1 MHLRHILL
9 AALLL
14 TPLPTLG
21 IGYVY
26 TGVGDDGRQHLELT
40 SVTVEVRIDERVART
55 RTDQIFT
62 NHAEWEV
69 EGIYEFTLPE
79 GAIITDLVLWIG
91 DKRIQGLIMEK
102 EEARRVYDDIVR
114 QRIDPALIEQ
124 VTPNQFR
131 LSIFPFP
138 AQGSR
143 RVEFEYMQLLDAR
156 NGRIDYTFPL
166 APETDQALQME
177 LFVLRAHVRSQHVF
191 EATTSGLPRL
201 TEVGRPDAHTANV
214 FFGDEDLTPRE
225 DFTLS
230 LQRTGDLELPT
241 VLSFAPEEDEAL
253 GYYALWLPPVPELT
267 AADPLPRSLTFVIDI
282 SSSMQRGKLEAVKGA
297 LVAALEN
304 LVEKDLFNI
313 VVFSHRADAFAAA
326 PVPANRSNL
335 ESAAA
340 FINQQDAL
348 GVSNFEAGLGR
359 AMQQAFPAGRV
370 NHVIFL
376 TDGLPNIGEIEL
388 GPLSDLVGKWSE
400 GRARLFTI
408 GVGRD
413 VDQNFLTVLAEE
425 HGGESHFLSEEGDIE
440 AALRELFE
448 DFTFPVLLVDELSF
462 GTAEIHDVHP
472 RGVEALTAGRE
483 LFQVGRYQQGGLY
496 TLSVSGQVGEADVLV
511 DYPLEFTDTDV
522 SLELLPRLWAY
533 QKVLALEEQIARFGP
548 EQELLDDIL
557 ALGLDYRLVTRRTSL
572 FAPDEGVEVNPE
584 PRDGGGGDGLA
595 SAPTRTDDFPDSE
608 GADDG
613 EDGEDDDGLMATSVE
628 ETGETAHWMGRD
640 FVLRDDIWIDR
651 AYRPEMPRRLY
662 EGLAGQPEILAVFA
676 QLGQAMVVVVAE
688 EAWEIRPGAG
698 PVRPVLL
705 QNAPNPFNASTV
717 IPLQVPVD
725 LAGEAM
731 RLRIYNLSG
740 QVVRELQVHAPGA
753 GEHRLSWDGRD
764 EYGREAGSGVYV
776 YRLETRE
783 WAVHKRMLL
792 LR

>member
-1 MHLRHILL
+1 MHLRLIFL

-14 TPLPTLG
+14 TPLPALG

-40 SVTVEVRIDERVART
+40 SVTVDVRIDERVART

-91 DKRIQGLIMEK
+91 DTRVQGLIMEK

-138 AQGSR
+138 AKGSR

-191 EATTSGLPRL
+191 EATTTGLPRL

-214 FFGDEDLTPRE
+214 FYGDEDLTPRE

-241 VLSFAPEEDEAL
+241 VLSFAPEQDEAL
-253 GYYALWLPPVPELT
+253 GYYALWLPPLPELT

-297 LVAALEN
+297 LTAALQN
-304 LVEKDLFNI
+304 LEDRDLFNI

-359 AMQQAFPAGRV
+359 AMRQAFPAGRV

-376 TDGLPNIGEIEL
+376 TDGLPNLGEIEL
-388 GPLSDLVGKWSE
+388 GPLSELVGKWS
-400 GRARLFTI
+400 GGQVRLFTI
-408 GVGRD
+408 GVGGD

-440 AALRELFE
+440 EALRELFE
-448 DFTFPVLLVDELSF
+448 EFTFPVLLVDDLSF
-462 GTAEIHDVHP
+462 GTADIHDVHP
-472 RGVEALTAGRE
+472 RGVEALAAGRE
-483 LFQVGRYQQGGLY
+483 LFQVGRYQQGGLF
-496 TLSVSGQVGEADVLV
+496 TLSVSGQVGDRDVSK
-511 DYPLEFTDTDV
+511 DFPLEFTYTDV

-548 EQELLDDIL
+548 EPELLDDIL

-584 PRDGGGGDGLA
+584 PRDDRGGDGLA
-595 SAPTRTDDFPDSE
+595 TSSPTGADDS
-608 GADDG
+608 DDG
-613 EDGEDDDGLMATSVE
+613 EDEDLVMTSVE

-640 FVLRDDIWIDR
+640 FVLRDDLWIDL

-662 EGLAGQPEILAVFA
+662 EGLAGQPEMLAAFA
-676 QLGQAMVVVVAE
+676 QMGQAMVVVVAE
-688 EAWEIRPGAG
+688 EAWEVRPGAG
-698 PVRPVLL
+698 PVRPVLQ

-717 IPLQVPVD
+717 IPIQIPVD

-740 QVVRELQVHAPGA
+740 QVVRELQIHAAGA
-753 GEHRLSWDGRD
+753 GEHRLTWDGRD
-764 EYGREAGSGVYV
+764 EYGREAASGVYV

>member
-1 MHLRHILL
+1 MHSRHILL
-9 AALLL
+9 TAALL
-14 TPLPTLG
+14 TPLPSLG

-40 SVTVEVRIDERVART
+40 SVTVDVRIDERVART

-62 NHAEWEV
+62 NHADWEV

-124 VTPNQFR
+124 LTPNQFR

-138 AQGSR
+138 AQGHR

-177 LFVLRAHVRSQHVF
+177 LFVLRARVRSQHAF
-191 EATTSGLPRL
+191 QATTSGLPRL
-201 TEVGRPDAHTANV
+201 TEVGRPDAQTANV
-214 FFGDEDLTPRE
+214 FYGDEELTPRE
-225 DFTLS
+225 DFS
-230 LQRTGDLELPT
+230 LTIQRTGDLLLPT

-253 GYYALWLPPVPELT
+253 GYYALWLPPLPELT
-267 AADPLPRSLTFVIDI
+267 EGDPLPRSLTFVIDI

-297 LVAALEN
+297 LTAALEN

-376 TDGLPNIGEIEL
+376 TDGLPNIGEIDL
-388 GPLSDLVGKWSE
+388 GPLSELVGKWSE

-408 GVGRD
+408 GVGGD

-440 AALRELFE
+440 EALRELFE
-448 DFTFPVLLVDELSF
+448 EFTFPVLLVDELSF
-462 GTAEIHDVHP
+462 GSAEIHDVHP
-472 RGVEALTAGRE
+472 RGVEALAAGRE

-496 TLSVSGQVGEADVLV
+496 TLSVSGQVGDRDVLK
-511 DYPLEFTDTDV
+511 DFPLEFTETDV

-548 EQELLDDIL
+548 EPELLDDIL

-584 PRDGGGGDGLA
+584 PRDLAGGGDDFDTC
-595 SAPTRTDDFPDSE
+595 PTCD
-608 GADDG
+608 GAADDG
-613 EDGEDDDGLMATSVE
+613 DDGDDGWGATTDVE
-628 ETGETAHWMGRD
+628 ETAATAHWMGRD
-640 FVLRDDIWIDR
+640 FVLRDDLWIDR
-651 AYRPEMPRRLY
+651 AYRPLMPRRLY
-662 EGLAGQPEILAVFA
+662 EGLAGEPAELALFA
-676 QLGQAMVVVVAE
+676 QMGQAMVVVVEE

-698 PVRPVLL
+698 PARPVLQ

-717 IPLQVPVD
+717 IPFQVPAD
-725 LAGEAM
+725 LAGEPM

-740 QVVRELQVHAPGA
+740 QVVRELQVDAAGA

-764 EYGREAGSGVYV
+764 EYGRDAASGVYV

-783 WAVHKRMLL
+783 WAVNRRMLL
-792 LR
+792 VR

>member
-1 MHLRHILL
+1 MHLRLILL
-9 AALLL
+9 TALLL
-14 TPLPTLG
+14 IPLPALG

-26 TGVGDDGRQHLELT
+26 TGVGDDGRQHLELS

-91 DKRIQGLIMEK
+91 DKRVQGLIMEK
-102 EEARRVYDDIVR
+102 EEARQVYDDIVR

-177 LFVLRAHVRSQHVF
+177 LFVLRAHVRSQHAF
-191 EATTSGLPRL
+191 EATTSGLPRI
-201 TEVGRPDAHTANV
+201 TEVDWPDAHTANV
-214 FFGDEDLTPRE
+214 FYGDEDLTPRE

-230 LQRTGDLELPT
+230 LQRTGDLLLPT

-253 GYYALWLPPVPELT
+253 GYYALWLPPLPELT
-267 AADPLPRSLTFVIDI
+267 DEGPLPRSLTFVIDI
-282 SSSMQRGKLEAVKGA
+282 SSSMQRGKLGAVKGA

-326 PVPANRSNL
+326 PVPANASNR

-359 AMQQAFPAGRV
+359 AMQQDFPAGRV

-376 TDGLPNIGEIEL
+376 TDGLPNVGEIEL
-388 GPLSDLVGKWSE
+388 EPLSELVGQWS
-400 GRARLFTI
+400 GGKARLFTI

-413 VDQNFLTVLAEE
+413 VDQNFLTALAEE
-425 HGGESHFLSEEGDIE
+425 HGGEAHFLSEEGDIE
-440 AALRELFE
+440 EALRVLFE
-448 DFTFPVLLVDELSF
+448 EFTFPVLLVDELSF
-462 GTAEIHDVHP
+462 GSADIHDVHP
-472 RGVEALTAGRE
+472 RGVEALAAGRE
-483 LFQVGRYQQGGLY
+483 LFQVGRYQQGGLF
-496 TLSVSGQVGEADVLV
+496 TLSVSGQVGDRDVSK
-511 DYPLEFTDTDV
+511 DFSLEFTHTDV

-548 EQELLDDIL
+548 EPELLDDIL

-584 PRDGGGGDGLA
+584 PRDGEP
-595 SAPTRTDDFPDSE
+595 SW
-608 GADDG
+608 
-613 EDGEDDDGLMATSVE
+613 ATTAVE
-628 ETGETAHWMGRD
+628 ETGQTAHWLGRD
-640 FVLRDDIWIDR
+640 FVLQDDIWIDM
-651 AYRPEMPRRLY
+651 AYEPGMPRQLY
-662 EGLAGQPEILAVFA
+662 EGLARQPAELAAFA
-676 QLGQAMVVVVAE
+676 QLGQAMLVVVE
-688 EAWEIRPGAG
+688 ERAWEILPGRPI
-698 PVRPVLL
+698 LH

-717 IPLQVPVD
+717 IRFLVPVGLGD
-725 LAGEAM
+725 AEV

-740 QVVRELQVHAPGA
+740 QVVRELQLDAPGA

-764 EYGREAGSGVYV
+764 EFGRDAASGVYV
-776 YRLETRE
+776 YRLEARE
-783 WAVHKRMLL
+783 WAVHRRMLL

>member
-1 MHLRHILL
+1 M
-9 AALLL
+9 
-14 TPLPTLG
+14 
-21 IGYVY
+21 Y
-26 TGVGDDGRQHLELT
+26 TGVGDDGRQNLELT
-40 SVTVEVRIDERVART
+40 AVTVDVRIDERVART

-191 EATTSGLPRL
+191 EATTTGLPRL
-201 TEVGRPDAHTANV
+201 TEVDRPDASTANV
-214 FFGDEDLTPRE
+214 FFGDEQLTPRE
-225 DFTLS
+225 DFTFTI
-230 LQRTGDLELPT
+230 QRTGDLVLPT

-253 GYYALWLPPVPELT
+253 GYYALWLPPLPELSEG
-267 AADPLPRSLTFVIDI
+267 DPLPRSLTFVIDI

-297 LVAALEN
+297 LVAALAN
-304 LVEKDLFNI
+304 LEDRDLFNI

-326 PVPANRSNL
+326 PVPANRSNK

-359 AMQQAFPAGRV
+359 AMQQDFPAGRV

-388 GPLSDLVGKWSE
+388 GPLSELVGRWS
-400 GRARLFTI
+400 GGLARLFTI
-408 GVGRD
+408 GVGGD

-440 AALRELFE
+440 EALRELFDE
-448 DFTFPVLLVDELSF
+448 FTFPVLLVDELSF
-462 GTAEIHDVHP
+462 GSAEIHDVHP
-472 RGVEALTAGRE
+472 RGVEALAAGRE
-483 LFQVGRYQQGGLY
+483 LFQVGRYQQGGLF
-496 TLSVSGQVGEADVLV
+496 TLSVSGQVGEKEVSE
-511 DYPLEFTDTDV
+511 DYPLEFTDIDV

-533 QKVLALEEQIARFGP
+533 QKILALEEQIARFGP

-584 PRDGGGGDGLA
+584 PRDLAGGGDDC
-595 SAPTRTDDFPDSE
+595 PTCDGFTGGD
-608 GADDG
+608 GAQDDG
-613 EDGEDDDGLMATSVE
+613 DDGDDDRSATSVE
-628 ETGETAHWMGRD
+628 EMAATAHWMGRD
-640 FVLRDDIWIDR
+640 FVLRDEVWIDR
-651 AYRPEMPRRLY
+651 AYRPAMPLRLY
-662 EGLAGQPEILAVFA
+662 EGLAGQPSELALFA
-676 QLGQAMVVVVAE
+676 QMGQAMVVVVEE
-688 EAWEIRPGAG
+688 EAWEIRPGPG
-698 PVRPVLL
+698 PARPVLQ

-717 IPLQVPVD
+717 IRFQVPVD
-725 LAGEAM
+725 LAGESM

-740 QVVRELQVHAPGA
+740 QVVREMQVHAPGA

-764 EYGREAGSGVYV
+764 EFGRDAGSGVYV

-783 WAVHKRMLL
+783 WAVNRRMLL
-792 LR
+792 VR

>member
-1 MHLRHILL
+1 MHLRLILL
-9 AALLL
+9 TALLL
-14 TPLPTLG
+14 IPLPALG

-91 DKRIQGLIMEK
+91 DKRIQGLVMEK
-102 EEARRVYDDIVR
+102 EEARQVYDDIVR

-124 VTPNQFR
+124 VTPNSFR

-138 AQGSR
+138 AKGSR

-177 LFVLRAHVRSQHVF
+177 LFVLRAHVRSQHAF
-191 EATTSGLPRL
+191 EATTSGLPRI
-201 TEVGRPDAHTANV
+201 TEVDRPDAHTANV
-214 FFGDEDLTPRE
+214 FYGDEDLTPRE

-230 LQRTGDLELPT
+230 LQRTGDLLLPT

-253 GYYALWLPPVPELT
+253 GYYALWLPPLPELT
-267 AADPLPRSLTFVIDI
+267 DEGPLPRSLTFVIDI
-282 SSSMQRGKLEAVKGA
+282 SSSMQRGKLGAVKGA

-326 PVPANRSNL
+326 PVPANASNR

-340 FINQQDAL
+340 FINRQDAL

-388 GPLSDLVGKWSE
+388 EPLSELVGQWSE
-400 GRARLFTI
+400 GKARLFTI

-413 VDQNFLTVLAEE
+413 VDQNFLTALAEE
-425 HGGESHFLSEEGDIE
+425 HGGEAHFLSEEGDIE
-440 AALRELFE
+440 EALRVLFE
-448 DFTFPVLLVDELSF
+448 EFTFPVLLVDELSF
-462 GTAEIHDVHP
+462 GSADIHDVHP
-472 RGVEALTAGRE
+472 RGVEALAAGRE
-483 LFQVGRYQQGGLY
+483 LFQVGRYQQGGLF
-496 TLSVSGQVGEADVLV
+496 TLSVSGQVGDRDVSK
-511 DYPLEFTDTDV
+511 DFSLEFTHTDV

-548 EQELLDDIL
+548 EPELLDDIL

-584 PRDGGGGDGLA
+584 PRDGEP
-595 SAPTRTDDFPDSE
+595 SW
-608 GADDG
+608 
-613 EDGEDDDGLMATSVE
+613 ATTAVE
-628 ETGETAHWMGRD
+628 ETGQTAHWLGRD
-640 FVLRDDIWIDR
+640 FVLQDDIWIDM
-651 AYRPEMPRRLY
+651 AYEPGMPRQLY
-662 EGLAGQPEILAVFA
+662 EGLARQPAELAAFA
-676 QLGQAMVVVVAE
+676 QLGQAMLVVLE
-688 EAWEIRPGAG
+688 ERAWEILPGRPI
-698 PVRPVLL
+698 LH

-717 IPLQVPVD
+717 IPFLVPVGLGD
-725 LAGEAM
+725 AEV

-740 QVVRELQVHAPGA
+740 QVVRELQLDAPGA

-764 EYGREAGSGVYV
+764 EFGREAASGVYV
-776 YRLETRE
+776 YRLEARE
-783 WAVHKRMLL
+783 WAVHRRMLL

>member
-1 MHLRHILL
+1 M
-9 AALLL
+9 
-14 TPLPTLG
+14 
-21 IGYVY
+21 
-26 TGVGDDGRQHLELT
+26 D
-40 SVTVEVRIDERVART
+40 VRIDERVART

-124 VTPNQFR
+124 LTPNSFR

-177 LFVLRAHVRSQHVF
+177 LFVLRARVRSQHAF
-191 EATTSGLPRL
+191 EATTTGLPRL

-214 FFGDEDLTPRE
+214 FYGDEDLTPRE

-241 VLSFAPEEDEAL
+241 VLSFAPEQDEAL
-253 GYYALWLPPVPELT
+253 GYYALWLPPLPELT
-267 AADPLPRSLTFVIDI
+267 EGDPLPRSLTFVIDI

-297 LVAALEN
+297 LTAALEN

-359 AMQQAFPAGRV
+359 AMRQAFPAGRV

-388 GPLSDLVGKWSE
+388 GPLSELVGKWSE

-408 GVGRD
+408 GVGAD

-440 AALRELFE
+440 EALRVLFE
-448 DFTFPVLLVDELSF
+448 EFTFPVLLVDELSF
-462 GTAEIHDVHP
+462 GTADIHDVHP
-472 RGVEALTAGRE
+472 RGVEALAAGRE
-483 LFQVGRYQQGGLY
+483 LFQVGRYQQGGLF
-496 TLSVSGQVGEADVLV
+496 TLSVSGQVGDRDVSR
-511 DYPLEFTDTDV
+511 DFPLEFTYTDV

-548 EQELLDDIL
+548 EPELLDDIL

-584 PRDGGGGDGLA
+584 PRDLAGGGDDFA
-595 SAPTRTDDFPDSE
+595 DSCPTCD
-608 GADDG
+608 GAEDDG
-613 EDGEDDDGLMATSVE
+613 GEDFGPTTDVE
-628 ETGETAHWMGRD
+628 ETAETAHWMGRD
-640 FVLRDDIWIDR
+640 FVLLDEIWMDR
-651 AYRPEMPRRLY
+651 AYRPEMPRQLY
-662 EGLAGQPEILAVFA
+662 EGLAGQPAELALFA
-676 QLGQAMVVVVAE
+676 QMGQAMVVVVE
-688 EAWEIRPGAG
+688 DQAWEIRPGAG
-698 PVRPVLL
+698 PARPVLQ

-717 IPLQVPVD
+717 IPFQVPVD
-725 LAGEAM
+725 LAGEPM
-731 RLRIYNLSG
+731 RMRIYNLSG
-740 QVVRELQVHAPGA
+740 QVVRELQVDAPGA
-753 GEHRLSWDGRD
+753 GEHHLSWDGRD
-764 EYGREAGSGVYV
+764 EFGLEAASGVYV

-783 WAVHKRMLL
+783 WAVHRRMLL